1 VPPLDLPH
9 YHGVGV
15 VVPTGESRADQGVTA
30 ADTAKEVTGA

>member
-15 VVPTGESRADQGVTA
+15 DIPASTSQAST
-30 ADTAKEVTGA
+30 KEVTGA